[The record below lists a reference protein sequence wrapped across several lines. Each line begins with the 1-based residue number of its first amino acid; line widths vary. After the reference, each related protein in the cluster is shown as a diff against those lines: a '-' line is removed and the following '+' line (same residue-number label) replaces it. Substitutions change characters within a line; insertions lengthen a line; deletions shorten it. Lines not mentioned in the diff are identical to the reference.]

1 MVLIETN
8 QGVLAVGGLEG
19 DVEDTNFK
27 LVARK
32 EILQLV
38 CLDDQIQNCEWEEM
52 QQKLELGRSDHVVI
66 PLPESYNVCSF

>member
-38 CLDDQIQNCEWEEM
+38 CLDDKIQNCKWEEM
-52 QQKLELGRSDHVVI
+52 QQKLQLGREGDHVVI
-66 PLPESYNVCSF
+66 PLPESYNVCN

>member
-1 MVLIETN
+1 MVLVETN
-8 QGVLAVGGLEG
+8 QGVLAVGGIG
-19 DVEDTNFK
+19 EDENFK
-27 LVARK
+27 VVARK

-66 PLPESYNVCSF
+66 PLPESYNVCS

>member
-1 MVLIETN
+1 MVLVETN
-8 QGVLAVGGLEG
+8 QGVLAVGGGGQDEG
-19 DVEDTNFK
+19 GN
-27 LVARK
+27 LVYRK
-32 EILQLV
+32 EILKLF

>member
-1 MVLIETN
+1 MALVETN

-19 DVEDTNFK
+19 NLEDENFK

-32 EILQLV
+32 EILKLV

-52 QQKLELGRSDHVVI
+52 QQKLELGRGSDHVVI
-66 PLPESYNVCSF
+66 PLPESYNVCN